1 MIRAVGVIVPAHD
14 EQDLLPACLAALR
27 RAARVLRGTPVHLV
41 AVHWRHP
48 APDHPRAGDEVH
60 RHLAAHAGLA
70 RLAHYRDPDFAAEVY
85 ARSDGDLKSVAQAGG
100 IA

>member
-1 MIRAVGVIVPAHD
+1 MRRPSPRYG
-14 EQDLLPACLAALR
+14 ALR
-27 RAARVLRGTPVHLV
+27 PGGQLL

-48 APDHPRAGDEVH
+48 APNHPRTGDEVH
-60 RHLAAHAGLA
+60 QALAADARLA

-100 IA
+100 IV